1 MGSDGEM
8 SPTKH
13 CNSKLALNE
22 NTMVLVNP
30 THVLRTVKF
39 WVLFNTIAFMNGIG
53 LLISIWVKILALTL
67 HGEASLTKF
76 GFVATPSLIF
86 F

>member
-8 SPTKH
+8 SPTELGKR
-13 CNSKLALNE
+13 KLTLNE

-30 THVLRTVKF
+30 KHVLRTVKF
-39 WVLFNTIAFMNGIG
+39 WVLFTTIAFMNGIG
-53 LLISIWVKILALTL
+53 LLISIWVKILALKL

>member
-8 SPTKH
+8 SPTGLLKG
-13 CNSKLALNE
+13 KPALNE
-22 NTMVLVNP
+22 NIMVLFNP

-39 WVLFNTIAFMNGIG
+39 WVLFTTIAFMNGIG

-67 HGEASLTKF
+67 HREALMTKF